1 MWVVSSV
8 FNFLNDFV
16 CWYRCFKLAP
26 DYSFFFWIMTCF
38 SYCLLPDTKSAVQSL
53 DSVSKNLHVK
63 NYYKTCGC
71 KRSRISVKCFL
82 KTCKSHFYRSLR
94 YVLNFFFYK
103 LFWSLHCLI
112 SFNVCYLSKKKK
124 LNCLR
129 HTSEFSHRELEVK
142 YQVTEILRNSHNTFR
157 LLCNCLKLLPVM
169 LALKGGIRYLLGCL
183 ISFLFFYFWIWII
196 KKAIHLPF

>member
-1 MWVVSSV
+1 
-8 FNFLNDFV
+8 
-16 CWYRCFKLAP
+16 
-26 DYSFFFWIMTCF
+26 MTCF

-53 DSVSKNLHVK
+53 DSVSKNLHIR
-63 NYYKTCGC
+63 NDDKTRGC

-124 LNCLR
+124 
-129 HTSEFSHRELEVK
+129 
-142 YQVTEILRNSHNTFR
+142 I
-157 LLCNCLKLLPVM
+157 KLLEAYLRIFPQGT
-169 LALKGGIRYLLGCL
+169 GGKIPGNR
-183 ISFLFFYFWIWII
+183 ISEEFTQYISVIM
-196 KKAIHLPF
+196 